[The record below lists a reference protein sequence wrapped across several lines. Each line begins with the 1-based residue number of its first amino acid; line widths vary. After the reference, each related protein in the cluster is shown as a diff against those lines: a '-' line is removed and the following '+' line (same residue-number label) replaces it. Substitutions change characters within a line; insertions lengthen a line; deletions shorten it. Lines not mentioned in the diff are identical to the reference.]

1 MPATDAASREL
12 ASTGKLRVA
21 IAVGPS
27 ASALW
32 TVRDPATGKPKGVPV
47 ELGTAMAQKL
57 GVPVELVEYASSGE
71 IVASRDNGAW
81 DVTFVPVDD
90 DRKKVID
97 FGAPYH
103 LLQSTYLVAPGSAIK
118 TLADAN
124 RAGVRIAIVDGT
136 ATGRASVAASPNA
149 TTVKVK
155 NPDEAV
161 DMMSAG
167 KLDAIALS
175 RESVGGLVDAL
186 PGSRVLDGGF
196 PQFDDRGGGAE
207 EQAGG
212 ARLRDRVHRGGEG
225 VRPGAARA
233 RRHGIEDVAGRAGRH
248 EGLNS
253 DCATFSPAA
262 VSFLNFGI
270 HAVMTALIVVTTRR
284 TESDTHHFGIFV
296 RLTALLTVTVTF
308 LMCAHVAEIAVWAGL
323 LDLMG
328 IRIIN
333 VDAFEFAFEN
343 YTALG
348 YGDALP
354 NDGATG

>member
-1 MPATDAASREL
+1 MPATDAARREI
-12 ASTGKLRVA
+12 AYTGKLRVA

-32 TVRDPATGKPKGVPV
+32 TVPDPATGKPKGVPV

-71 IVASRDNGAW
+71 IVASCNNSAW

-161 DMMSAG
+161 DMMKAG

-175 RESVGGLVDAL
+175 RESVDGLVDGL
-186 PGSRVLDGGF
+186 PGSRVLAEAF
-196 PQFDDRGGGAE
+196 LNSTTAVAVPQNK
-207 EQAGG
+207 
-212 ARLRDRVHRGGEG
+212 
-225 VRPGAARA
+225 PAARA
-233 RRHGIEDVAGRAGRH
+233 FVIAFIEEAKASGLVRR
-248 EGLNS
+248 
-253 DCATFSPAA
+253 
-262 VSFLNFGI
+262 
-270 HAVMTALIVVTTRR
+270 AL
-284 TESDTHHFGIFV
+284 D
-296 RLTALLTVTVTF
+296 A
-308 LMCAHVAEIAVWAGL
+308 AGL
-323 LDLMG
+323 KSSQVAPAGMK
-328 IRIIN
+328 
-333 VDAFEFAFEN
+333 A
-343 YTALG
+343 
-348 YGDALP
+348 
-354 NDGATG
+354 

>member
-71 IVASRDNGAW
+71 IVASCNNSAW

-90 DRKKVID
+90 DRKKMID

-161 DMMSAG
+161 DNRQARRDCAVARVGRRAG
-167 KLDAIALS
+167 RRAAGLAGA
-175 RESVGGLVDAL
+175 RGGV
-186 PGSRVLDGGF
+186 
-196 PQFDDRGGGAE
+196 PQFDDRGGGAA

-212 ARLRDRVHRGGEG
+212 AGVRDRVHRGGEG
-225 VRPGAARA
+225 LRSGAARA
-233 RRHGIEDVAGRAGRH
+233 RRCGIEVVAGRARRH
-248 EGLNS
+248 EGLNK
-253 DCATFSPAA
+253 
-262 VSFLNFGI
+262 
-270 HAVMTALIVVTTRR
+270 
-284 TESDTHHFGIFV
+284 
-296 RLTALLTVTVTF
+296 
-308 LMCAHVAEIAVWAGL
+308 
-323 LDLMG
+323 
-328 IRIIN
+328 
-333 VDAFEFAFEN
+333 
-343 YTALG
+343 
-348 YGDALP
+348 
-354 NDGATG
+354 

>member
-1 MPATDAASREL
+1 MPTNDAASKEL
-12 ASTGKLRVA
+12 APTGKLRVA

-27 ASALW
+27 PPAPW

-71 IVASRDNGAW
+71 IVTSRDNGAW

-90 DRKKVID
+90 DRKRAID

-103 LLQSTYLVAPGSAIK
+103 LLQSTYLVAPGSAIR

-161 DMMSAG
+161 TMMRDG

-175 RESVGGLVDAL
+175 RESVGGLVAAM
-186 PGSRVLDGGF
+186 PGACVLEEAF
-196 PQFDDRGGGAE
+196 LNSTTAVAVPQG
-207 EQAGG
+207 
-212 ARLRDRVHRGGEG
+212 
-225 VRPGAARA
+225 RPAARA
-233 RRHGIEDVAGRAGRH
+233 YVTAFIEEAKANGLVRR
-248 EGLNS
+248 
-253 DCATFSPAA
+253 
-262 VSFLNFGI
+262 
-270 HAVMTALIVVTTRR
+270 AL
-284 TESDTHHFGIFV
+284 D
-296 RLTALLTVTVTF
+296 A
-308 LMCAHVAEIAVWAGL
+308 AGL
-323 LDLMG
+323 KTSQVAPAGMK
-328 IRIIN
+328 
-333 VDAFEFAFEN
+333 A
-343 YTALG
+343 
-348 YGDALP
+348 
-354 NDGATG
+354 